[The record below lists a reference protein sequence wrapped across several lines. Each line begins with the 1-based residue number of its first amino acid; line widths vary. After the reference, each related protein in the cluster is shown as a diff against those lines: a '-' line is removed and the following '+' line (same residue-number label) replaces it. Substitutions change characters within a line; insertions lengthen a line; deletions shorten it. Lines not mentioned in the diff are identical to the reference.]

1 MEIIISNL
9 NISRTCKSLKMTRQ
23 SYYEY
28 KKNSQYYKN
37 YFRYER
43 VLQKVREI
51 RLKHP
56 RMGTL
61 KLYAILSEFISQNG
75 IKIGRNVFN
84 RVLRENKML
93 VRIKRNKQKTTNSK
107 GYLNQHKYLAK
118 DFVPARSN
126 QLYVSDITYWEI
138 GNKKFSYLSFV
149 TDAFSKK
156 IVGYNLST
164 TLKAEGCLKSLEM
177 AISNSG
183 GGDIS
188 GLIHHSDRG
197 SQYRSMEYLDMIE
210 KSKIRV
216 SMTQDGNPYDNALAE
231 RINNT
236 IKNEYLINYKVNS
249 MEEAR
254 AKLDEAVWLYN
265 NERPHLSLGFHKPE
279 EVHSSKITSFS
290 KKWKTY
296 NKKIKETINS

>member
-9 NISRTCKSLKMTRQ
+9 NISQTCKFLKMSRQ
-23 SYYEY
+23 TYYEY
-28 KKNSQYYKN
+28 KKNLGYTKN
-37 YFRYER
+37 YFRYES

-51 RLKHP
+51 RRKHP
-56 RMGTL
+56 RMGTV
-61 KLYAILSEFISQNG
+61 KLYVMLSEFISQNG
-75 IKIGRNVFN
+75 IRIGRNVFN
-84 RVLRENKML
+84 RVLRENNML

-118 DFVPARSN
+118 DFVPVRSN

-138 GNKKFSYLSFV
+138 ANKKYTYLSFV

-164 TLKAEGCLKSLEM
+164 SLKAEGCLKSLEM

-183 GGDIS
+183 GVDIS

-197 SQYRSMEYLDMIE
+197 CQYRSMEYLNYIE
-210 KSKIRV
+210 KNKILI

-236 IKNEYLINYKVNS
+236 IKNEYLINYKVKS
-249 MEEAR
+249 VEEAR
-254 AKLDEAVWLYN
+254 TKLDEAVWLYN
-265 NERPHLSLGFHKPE
+265 NERPHLTLGYHKPE
-279 EVHSSKITSFS
+279 EVYSAKVTSFS

-296 NKKIKETINS
+296 NKKIKETVNN